1 MSLVARDAENCLPHC
16 IEALFVGT
24 VTHVV
29 MLCAKNFMYGD
40 HYLQRRTVLEDVN
53 QEL

>member
-1 MSLVARDAENCLPHC
+1 MQKYGLPHC
-16 IEALFVGT
+16 IEAVYVGAI
-24 VTHVV
+24 TH
-29 MLCAKNFMYGD
+29 MSLCAKNLMYGG